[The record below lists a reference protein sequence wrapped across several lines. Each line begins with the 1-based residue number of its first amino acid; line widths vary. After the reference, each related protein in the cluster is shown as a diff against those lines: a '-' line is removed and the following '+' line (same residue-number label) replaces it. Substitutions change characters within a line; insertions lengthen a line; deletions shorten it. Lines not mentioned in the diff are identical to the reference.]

1 MQGKTMNI
9 PRCRECGARAE
20 LDYKRTCKECNLI
33 AKIKKEGR
41 QTEFDDSI
49 VKGKVAMSGFRS
61 GAGKQRKPV
70 KR

>member
-1 MQGKTMNI
+1 MQGKTVNI

-20 LDYKRTCKECNLI
+20 LDHYRTCKECNLV

-49 VKGKVAMSGFRS
+49 VKGKVALSGYRS

-70 KR
+70 AR